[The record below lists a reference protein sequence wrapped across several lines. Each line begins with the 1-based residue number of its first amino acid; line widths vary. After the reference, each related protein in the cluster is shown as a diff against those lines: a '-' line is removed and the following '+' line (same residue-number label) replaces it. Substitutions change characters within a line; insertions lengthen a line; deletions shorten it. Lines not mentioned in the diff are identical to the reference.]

1 MPRGGARIGAGRKA
15 NPKPPLCG
23 ARSEG
28 MYVRVNPDTAHI
40 LSACNKAQATELL
53 AQGLRLGA
61 GNLSVLSQRDHQ
73 LITAAMNGMV
83 LDPLNL
89 RALHQ
94 EIHDMGFIAGQDGD
108 HPGIQ
113 AECQDLARRVR
124 EFGDWELLH
133 LTLQH
138 GRT

>member
-1 MPRGGARIGAGRKA
+1 MPRGGARIGAGRKT
-15 NPKPPLCG
+15 NPGTTLSG
-23 ARSEG
+23 TRTEG
-28 MYVRVNPDTAHI
+28 MYVRVNPDTSHI
-40 LSACNKAQATELL
+40 LSAYNKTQATELL

-61 GNLSVLSQRDHQ
+61 GNLSVLNHRDHQ
-73 LITAAMNGMV
+73 LITAAMNGML

-94 EIHDMGFIAGQDGD
+94 EIHDMGLNAGQDSS

-113 AECQDLARRVR
+113 TECQNLAHRVQ

-133 LTLQH
+133 LALQH
-138 GRT
+138 RRT